1 MTSRRE
7 LKNYAKQAMS
17 GKYGILILAFVA
29 VQALALISSMI
40 SSALFP
46 GEETIDIVLS
56 YAFTFILTLL
66 INVVAAGMNY
76 MYLNIA
82 RGKVYSL
89 NDLFYFYRHHP
100 DRVIVAGFFM
110 AVLNLLT
117 MLPYTIYSNANLP
130 GEDASVEVL
139 ITWLYTG
146 VVLMIVGMIVYQI
159 LVIPLEMT
167 YYILADK
174 PELKST
180 EAMKESLEMMHG
192 NFGRYLMLKISFI
205 PLMFLSVFTFYIA
218 LLWIFP
224 YMAMT
229 EVMFYRDL
237 TGELKVQKEEEERVA
252 RDYVNPMF
260 DSYSQ
265 NEQPQ
270 EDQTHP
276 QQFWSVTG
284 DSSVASDENKEVRNN
299 AASENTQDKTFKDW
313 PEMVGNIIPY
323 IGGEEEKS
331 EKEPLRIWGK
341 VEDGVIKPAT
351 EPVIT
356 CQCIRVP
363 VLNGHTAAVF
373 VKFRKNPTKEQL
385 IKALVEFKGL
395 PQELELPS
403 APKQFIQYLEEDN
416 RPQVTEDVNFEHG
429 MGVSVGRLREDT
441 VYDWKFVGLSHNTVR
456 GAAGGAVLCA
466 ETLKAKGYIQA
477 K

>member
-40 SSALFP
+40 STALFP

-82 RGKVYSL
+82 RGKAYSL

-100 DRVIVAGFFM
+100 DRVIVVGFFM

-130 GEDASVEVL
+130 GKDASVEAL

-218 LLWIFP
+218 LLWVFP

-265 NEQPQ
+265 SEQPQ

-284 DSSVASDENKEVRNN
+284 DSSVASDENKEVQNN
-299 AASENTQDKTFKDW
+299 AASENTQDSLYGSVENNRTTQDNPYDSSESKELQDSLQSQTI
-313 PEMVGNIIPY
+313 PE
-323 IGGEEEKS
+323 E
-331 EKEPLRIWGK
+331 
-341 VEDGVIKPAT
+341 
-351 EPVIT
+351 
-356 CQCIRVP
+356 
-363 VLNGHTAAVF
+363 
-373 VKFRKNPTKEQL
+373 
-385 IKALVEFKGL
+385 
-395 PQELELPS
+395 
-403 APKQFIQYLEEDN
+403 EEDN
-416 RPQVTEDVNFEHG
+416 EPKPWDEYFN
-429 MGVSVGRLREDT
+429 S
-441 VYDWKFVGLSHNTVR
+441 
-456 GAAGGAVLCA
+456 
-466 ETLKAKGYIQA
+466 LK
-477 K
+477 

>member
-40 SSALFP
+40 STALFP

-82 RGKVYSL
+82 RGKAYSL

-100 DRVIVAGFFM
+100 DRVIVVGFFM

-130 GEDASVEVL
+130 GKDASVEAL

-180 EAMKESLEMMHG
+180 EAMKESLEMMYG

-237 TGELKVQKEEEERVA
+237 TGELKVQKQEEERAA

-260 DSYSQ
+260 DSHSQ
-265 NEQPQ
+265 SEQPQ

-284 DSSVASDENKEVRNN
+284 DSSVASDENKEVQNN
-299 AASENTQDKTFKDW
+299 AASENTQDSLYGSVENNRTTQDNPYDSSESKEVQDSLQSQTI
-313 PEMVGNIIPY
+313 PE
-323 IGGEEEKS
+323 E
-331 EKEPLRIWGK
+331 
-341 VEDGVIKPAT
+341 
-351 EPVIT
+351 
-356 CQCIRVP
+356 
-363 VLNGHTAAVF
+363 
-373 VKFRKNPTKEQL
+373 
-385 IKALVEFKGL
+385 
-395 PQELELPS
+395 
-403 APKQFIQYLEEDN
+403 EEDN
-416 RPQVTEDVNFEHG
+416 EPKPWDEYFN
-429 MGVSVGRLREDT
+429 S
-441 VYDWKFVGLSHNTVR
+441 
-456 GAAGGAVLCA
+456 
-466 ETLKAKGYIQA
+466 LK
-477 K
+477 

>member
-46 GEETIDIVLS
+46 GEKTIDIVLS

-82 RGKVYSL
+82 RGKAYSL

-260 DSYSQ
+260 DSHSQ
-265 NEQPQ
+265 SEQPQ

-284 DSSVASDENKEVRNN
+284 DSSVASDENKEVQNN
-299 AASENTQDKTFKDW
+299 AASENTQDSLYGSVENNRTTQDNPYDSSESKEVQDSLQSQTI
-313 PEMVGNIIPY
+313 PE
-323 IGGEEEKS
+323 E
-331 EKEPLRIWGK
+331 
-341 VEDGVIKPAT
+341 
-351 EPVIT
+351 
-356 CQCIRVP
+356 
-363 VLNGHTAAVF
+363 
-373 VKFRKNPTKEQL
+373 
-385 IKALVEFKGL
+385 
-395 PQELELPS
+395 
-403 APKQFIQYLEEDN
+403 EEDN
-416 RPQVTEDVNFEHG
+416 EPKPWDEYFN
-429 MGVSVGRLREDT
+429 S
-441 VYDWKFVGLSHNTVR
+441 
-456 GAAGGAVLCA
+456 
-466 ETLKAKGYIQA
+466 LK
-477 K
+477 

>member
-82 RGKVYSL
+82 RGKAYSL

-130 GEDASVEVL
+130 GEDASVEAL

-260 DSYSQ
+260 DSHSQ
-265 NEQPQ
+265 SEQPQ

-276 QQFWSVTG
+276 QQFWRVTG
-284 DSSVASDENKEVRNN
+284 DSSVASDENKEVQNN
-299 AASENTQDKTFKDW
+299 AASENTQDSLYGSVENNRTTQDNPYDSSESKEVQDSLQSQTI
-313 PEMVGNIIPY
+313 PE
-323 IGGEEEKS
+323 E
-331 EKEPLRIWGK
+331 
-341 VEDGVIKPAT
+341 
-351 EPVIT
+351 
-356 CQCIRVP
+356 
-363 VLNGHTAAVF
+363 
-373 VKFRKNPTKEQL
+373 
-385 IKALVEFKGL
+385 
-395 PQELELPS
+395 
-403 APKQFIQYLEEDN
+403 EEDN
-416 RPQVTEDVNFEHG
+416 EPKPWDEYFN
-429 MGVSVGRLREDT
+429 S
-441 VYDWKFVGLSHNTVR
+441 
-456 GAAGGAVLCA
+456 
-466 ETLKAKGYIQA
+466 LK
-477 K
+477 

>member
-46 GEETIDIVLS
+46 GEKTIDIVLS

-82 RGKVYSL
+82 RGKAYSL

-260 DSYSQ
+260 DSHSQ
-265 NEQPQ
+265 SEQPQ

-284 DSSVASDENKEVRNN
+284 DSSVASDENKEVQNN
-299 AASENTQDKTFKDW
+299 AASENTQDSLYGSVENNRTTQDNPYDSSESKEVQDGLQSQTI
-313 PEMVGNIIPY
+313 PE
-323 IGGEEEKS
+323 E
-331 EKEPLRIWGK
+331 
-341 VEDGVIKPAT
+341 
-351 EPVIT
+351 
-356 CQCIRVP
+356 
-363 VLNGHTAAVF
+363 
-373 VKFRKNPTKEQL
+373 
-385 IKALVEFKGL
+385 
-395 PQELELPS
+395 
-403 APKQFIQYLEEDN
+403 EEDN
-416 RPQVTEDVNFEHG
+416 EPKPWDEYFN
-429 MGVSVGRLREDT
+429 S
-441 VYDWKFVGLSHNTVR
+441 
-456 GAAGGAVLCA
+456 
-466 ETLKAKGYIQA
+466 LK
-477 K
+477 

>member
-40 SSALFP
+40 STALFP

-82 RGKVYSL
+82 RGKAYSL

-100 DRVIVAGFFM
+100 DRVIVVGFFM

-130 GEDASVEVL
+130 GKDASVEAL

-284 DSSVASDENKEVRNN
+284 DSSVASDENKEVQNN
-299 AASENTQDKTFKDW
+299 AASENTQDSLYGSVENNRTTQDNPYDSSESKEVQDSLQSQTI
-313 PEMVGNIIPY
+313 PE
-323 IGGEEEKS
+323 E
-331 EKEPLRIWGK
+331 
-341 VEDGVIKPAT
+341 
-351 EPVIT
+351 
-356 CQCIRVP
+356 
-363 VLNGHTAAVF
+363 
-373 VKFRKNPTKEQL
+373 
-385 IKALVEFKGL
+385 
-395 PQELELPS
+395 
-403 APKQFIQYLEEDN
+403 EEDN
-416 RPQVTEDVNFEHG
+416 EPKPWDEYFN
-429 MGVSVGRLREDT
+429 S
-441 VYDWKFVGLSHNTVR
+441 
-456 GAAGGAVLCA
+456 
-466 ETLKAKGYIQA
+466 LK
-477 K
+477 